1 MAIVENPEWVQQIEE
16 KLRHGMLPSEDP
28 GKYVAGAVI
37 VGAVA
42 VGLYFLLP
50 LLLKPK

>member
-1 MAIVENPEWVQQIEE
+1 MAVMQNPEWVKQIEE
-16 KLRHGMLPSEDP
+16 KLRQGMLPAEDP

-42 VGLYFLLP
+42 AGLYFLLP
-50 LLLKPK
+50 LIIKPR